1 MKKFGLALAC
11 FGMFLVTCDGHGEN
25 PFAESNPSSQLSKN
39 PGSTKQLHLSNQP
52 SQSSCDEGSRLDELK
67 IRRLAVML
75 EAQPTYNENAQ
86 SEGREYLVG
95 TWIALAIVA
104 DALAHRVGG
113 AASVDWD
120 HQRGIDPQVRKGCL
134 GKHR

>member
-1 MKKFGLALAC
+1 MKKFGLALVC
-11 FGMFLVTCDGHGEN
+11 FGMLFVRCDGHGEN
-25 PFAESNPSSQLSKN
+25 PSAASNPSSHHSSKN
-39 PGSTKQLHLSNQP
+39 HGSTKQLHLSNQP
-52 SQSSCDEGSRLDELK
+52 SQSSCDGGSRLDELK

-104 DALAHRVGG
+104 DALAYRIDR
-113 AASVDWD
+113 AASVDSD

-134 GKHR
+134 DKD